1 MNCSSSILTRSDVT
15 KFSRSGVMMQGQEGL
30 AWGRRGDVL
39 AECCCLSKSSLVVI
53 GNVRSVDAYHKL
65 RIVMQEM
72 LQAEGSYK
80 LVGSGLDKLRNKPM
94 HAVTL
99 SNEEDASSSCCWS
112 LDK

>member
-1 MNCSSSILTRSDVT
+1 
-15 KFSRSGVMMQGQEGL
+15 MMQGQEGL